1 MQYIILW
8 VLALFGIW
16 EIVSRLLDCVYWSNH
31 APDVEIVIR
40 VCNQEAVVEN
50 IVREVFKLNSV
61 WSVRV
66 LDMGSTDGTL
76 EVLRRMEREYSKL
89 KVIEVKR

>member
-1 MQYIILW
+1 MQYVILW

-16 EIVSRLLDCVYWSNH
+16 EIVSRLLDCVYWSNQ
-31 APDVEIVIR
+31 APDVEI
-40 VCNQEAVVEN
+40 EN

-61 WSVRV
+61 WRVRV

-76 EVLRRMEREYSKL
+76 AILRQMEREYPKL
-89 KVIEVKR
+89 KVIELKR

>member
-1 MQYIILW
+1 MQYVILW

-66 LDMGSTDGTL
+66 LDMGSTDGTVA
-76 EVLRRMEREYSKL
+76 VLRRMEREYPKL
-89 KVIEVKR
+89 KVIELKR